1 MVQKNLSHFCVVLKF
16 LNFLPEEVYQIIL
29 RIRQTVHNL
38 QLKMMY
44 LELAVIMV
52 QS

>member
-29 RIRQTVHNL
+29 RIRQTENDVP
-38 QLKMMY
+38 
-44 LELAVIMV
+44 
-52 QS
+52 